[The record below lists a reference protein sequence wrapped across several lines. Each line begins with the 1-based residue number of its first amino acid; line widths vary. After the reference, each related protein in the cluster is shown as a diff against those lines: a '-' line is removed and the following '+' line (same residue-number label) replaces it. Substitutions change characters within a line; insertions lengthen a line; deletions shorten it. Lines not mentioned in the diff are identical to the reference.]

1 LLKSDRAFFMGCSI
15 LQFWGSQITTNV
27 PMQVLIIGCGIVG
40 ATIAYE
46 LSQIP
51 GLDITV
57 VDRQAQ
63 LPQANATTYDT
74 GTGAAL
80 GLLMASISKKTKG
93 RNLAM
98 RFAGVDWYDRVIPEI
113 EALTGLV
120 VPVNRQGLLML
131 EFEPHKL
138 DTWEKL
144 IPIRQAQGRRLE
156 IWDRAKLQTQAPH
169 LDLTDVAA
177 GIYAPDDRQIHPAI
191 VTQVLVQAAQN
202 RGVNFRFGVD
212 VVGCV
217 ALRDNASPEPDRV
230 RQILTNQGPIDCEQL
245 VIAAGLGSFPLSQTL
260 GQPIALRP
268 VLGQAI
274 QLRSPTQLGIP
285 DFQPVY
291 TGHDIHLVPLGRV
304 ENHWE
309 YWVGAT
315 VEFGEDADPTADRQ
329 MFDTLMQSA
338 IGLYPGLQSATPI
351 RQWSGL
357 RPRPEGRP
365 APVIERLPDYD
376 NVIIAA
382 GHYRN
387 GVLLA
392 PATAIAVRSLL
403 TQDNTGKTW
412 LS

>member
-1 LLKSDRAFFMGCSI
+1 MGCRI
-15 LQFWGSQITTNV
+15 LAKPPPGPQFWGSQITTKV

-51 GLDITV
+51 GLQITV
-57 VDRQAQ
+57 VDRQ
-63 LPQANATTYDT
+63 PQPPDATQTTYNT

-113 EALTGLV
+113 EAMTGCT

-131 EFEPHKL
+131 EFEEAKL
-138 DTWEKL
+138 ATWENL
-144 IPIRQAQGRRLE
+144 VPIRQAQNRRLE

-191 VTQVLVQAAQN
+191 LTQVLIQAAQLN
-202 RGVNFRFGVD
+202 GVTFQFGVEVID
-212 VVGCV
+212 VGCV
-217 ALRDNASPEPDRV
+217 VPQGNASPEPNHV
-230 RQILTNQGPIDCEQL
+230 HQVLTNHGPIACEQL
-245 VIAAGLGSFPLSQTL
+245 VIAAGLGSFPLTQTL
-260 GQPIALRP
+260 ASPIAIRP

-274 QLRSPTQLGIP
+274 QLRSPTQLGHP
-285 DFQPVY
+285 DFQPVC
-291 TGHDIHLVPLGRV
+291 TGHDIHLVPLGAIDH
-304 ENHWE
+304 HWE

-315 VEFGEDADPTADRQ
+315 VEFSEADAPTPDAA
-329 MFDTLMQSA
+329 MFATLMQAA
-338 IGLYPGLQSATPI
+338 IALYPELQTATTI

-365 APVIERLPDYD
+365 APVIEKLPDYD

>member
-1 LLKSDRAFFMGCSI
+1 
-15 LQFWGSQITTNV
+15 
-27 PMQVLIIGCGIVG
+27 MQVLIIGSGIVG
-40 ATIAYE
+40 AAIAYE
-46 LSQIP
+46 LSQIA
-51 GLDITV
+51 GLQITV
-57 VDRQAQ
+57 VDRQ
-63 LPQANATTYDT
+63 PQPPEANQTTYDT
-74 GTGAAL
+74 GTGGAL

-93 RNLAM
+93 RNLTM

-113 EALTGLV
+113 EAITGLT
-120 VPVNRQGLLML
+120 VPVNQQGLLML
-131 EFEPHKL
+131 EFEAAKL
-138 DTWEKL
+138 ATWETL
-144 IPIRQAQGRRLE
+144 VPIREAQGRRLE
-156 IWDRAKLQTQAPH
+156 IWDRIKLAAQAPH

-177 GIYAPDDRQIHPAI
+177 GIYSPDDRQIHPAI
-191 VTQVLVQAAQN
+191 ATQVLIAAAQKQ
-202 RGVNFRFGVD
+202 GVTFRFGVE

-217 ALRDNASPEPDRV
+217 VPQGNASPKPHHV
-230 RQILTNQGPIDCEQL
+230 HQVLTNHGPIACEQL
-245 VIAAGLGSFPLSQTL
+245 VIAAGLGAFPLTQTL
-260 GQPIALRP
+260 NQPIELRP

-291 TGHDIHLVPLGRV
+291 TGHDIHLVPLGLV
-304 ENHWE
+304 GDHWE

-315 VEFGEDADPTADRQ
+315 VEFSEDDAPTPDRP
-329 MFDTLMQSA
+329 MFDQLMQSA
-338 IGLYPGLQSATPI
+338 IGLYPGLKQATPI

-357 RPRPEGRP
+357 RPRPQGRP

>member
-1 LLKSDRAFFMGCSI
+1 
-15 LQFWGSQITTNV
+15 
-27 PMQVLIIGCGIVG
+27 MQVVIIGCGIVG

-46 LSQIP
+46 LAQIP
-51 GLDITV
+51 GLSITV
-57 VDRQAQ
+57 LDRQ
-63 LPQANATTYDT
+63 PHPPNADQTRYDS

-80 GLLMASISKKTKG
+80 GLLMASMSKKTKG

-98 RFAGVDWYDRVIPEI
+98 RLAGIDWYDRVIPAI
-113 EALTGLV
+113 EAMTGLT

-131 EFEPHKL
+131 EFEDAKL
-138 DTWEKL
+138 ATWETL
-144 IPIRQAQGRRLE
+144 VPIRQAQGRHLE

-191 VTQVLVQAAQN
+191 LTQVLVQAAQL
-202 RGVNFRFGVD
+202 RGVKFQFGVD
-212 VVGCV
+212 VGCV
-217 ALRDNASPEPDRV
+217 VPQGNASPEPDRV
-230 RQILTNQGPIDCEQL
+230 QHILTNHGPIACEQL
-245 VIAAGLGSFPLSQTL
+245 VIAAGLGSFPLTQTL
-260 GQPIALRP
+260 NQPIALRP

-274 QLRSPTQLGIP
+274 QLRSPTQLGTP
-285 DFQPVY
+285 DFQPVF
-291 TGHDIHLVPLGRV
+291 TGHDIHLVPLGSVDR
-304 ENHWE
+304 HWE

-315 VEFGEDADPTADRQ
+315 VEFGEDDAPTPDPK
-329 MFDTLMQSA
+329 MFEQLMQGA
-338 IGLYPGLQSATPI
+338 IGICPALNQATPI

-357 RPRPEGRP
+357 RPRPQGRP
-365 APVIERLPDYD
+365 APVIEKLPDYD

>member
-1 LLKSDRAFFMGCSI
+1 
-15 LQFWGSQITTNV
+15 
-27 PMQVLIIGCGIVG
+27 MQVLIIGCGIVG

-51 GLDITV
+51 GLQITV
-57 VDRQAQ
+57 VDRQ
-63 LPQANATTYDT
+63 PQPPEANQTTYNT

-98 RFAGVDWYDRVIPEI
+98 RWAGVDWYDRVIPEI
-113 EALTGLV
+113 EAITGLT
-120 VPVNRQGLLML
+120 VPVNQQGLLML
-131 EFEPHKL
+131 EFEAAKL
-138 DTWEKL
+138 ATWETL
-144 IPIRQAQGRRLE
+144 VPIRHAQGRRLE
-156 IWDRAKLQTQAPH
+156 IWDRTQLQTQAPH

-191 VTQVLVQAAQN
+191 VTQVLIAAAQKQ
-202 RGVNFRFGVD
+202 GVTFRFGVE
-212 VVGCV
+212 VIGTTQQSGNVQQV
-217 ALRDNASPEPDRV
+217 
-230 RQILTNQGPIDCEQL
+230 LTNHGPIACEQL
-245 VIAAGLGSFPLSQTL
+245 VIAAGLGAFPLTQTL
-260 GQPIALRP
+260 NQPIELRP

-274 QLRSPTQLGIP
+274 QLRSPTQLGHP
-285 DFQPVY
+285 DFQPVC
-291 TGHDIHLVPLGRV
+291 TGHDIHLVPLGSI

-315 VEFGEDADPTADRQ
+315 VEFSEDDTPMPDQQ
-329 MFDTLMQSA
+329 MFDQLMQSA
-338 IGLYPGLQSATPI
+338 IGLYPGLKQATPI

-357 RPRPEGRP
+357 RPRPQGRP
-365 APVIERLPDYD
+365 APVIERLPDYN
-376 NVIIAA
+376 NVIVAA

>member
-1 LLKSDRAFFMGCSI
+1 
-15 LQFWGSQITTNV
+15 
-27 PMQVLIIGCGIVG
+27 MQVLIIGCGIVG

-51 GLDITV
+51 GLQITV
-57 VDRQAQ
+57 VDRQ
-63 LPQANATTYDT
+63 PQPPDAHQTTYNT

-98 RFAGVDWYDRVIPEI
+98 RLAGVDWYDRVIPEI
-113 EALTGLV
+113 AAMTGLT

-131 EFEPHKL
+131 EFEAAKL
-138 DTWEKL
+138 ATWENL
-144 IPIRQAQGRRLE
+144 IPIRQAQHRRLE
-156 IWDRAKLQTQAPH
+156 IWDHAKLQTQAPH

-191 VTQVLVQAAQN
+191 LTQVLIQAAQL
-202 RGVNFRFGVD
+202 RGVTFRFGVEVID
-212 VVGCV
+212 VGCAV
-217 ALRDNASPEPDRV
+217 PQGIASPEPNHV
-230 RQILTNQGPIDCEQL
+230 HQVLTNQGPIACEEL
-245 VIAAGLGSFPLSQTL
+245 VIAAGLGAFPLTQTL
-260 GQPIALRP
+260 NQPIAIRP
-268 VLGQAI
+268 VLGQAV
-274 QLRSPTQLGIP
+274 QLRSPTQLGQP
-285 DFQPVY
+285 DFQPVC
-291 TGHDIHLVPLGRV
+291 TGHDIHLVPLGSI

-315 VEFGEDADPTADRQ
+315 VEFGEDDTPMPDQQ
-329 MFDTLMQSA
+329 MFDQLMQSA
-338 IGLYPGLQSATPI
+338 IGLYPGLKQATPI

-357 RPRPEGRP
+357 RPRPQGRP

-376 NVIIAA
+376 NVIVAA

>member
-1 LLKSDRAFFMGCSI
+1 
-15 LQFWGSQITTNV
+15 
-27 PMQVLIIGCGIVG
+27 MQVLIIGCGIVG

-63 LPQANATTYDT
+63 PPQATATTYDT

-80 GLLMASISKKTKG
+80 GLLMASISKKAKG

-113 EALTGLV
+113 EALTGLTI
-120 VPVNRQGLLML
+120 PVNHQGLLML
-131 EFEPHKL
+131 EFETAKL
-138 DTWEKL
+138 ATWEAL
-144 IPIRQAQGRRLE
+144 LPIRQAQGRRLE
-156 IWDRAKLQTQAPH
+156 IWDRTQLQTQAPH

-191 VTQVLVQAAQN
+191 LTQTLVQAAQL
-202 RGVNFRFGVD
+202 RGVNFRFGVEVID
-212 VVGCV
+212 VGCAV
-217 ALRDNASPEPDRV
+217 PQGNASPESKHIH
-230 RQILTNQGPIDCEQL
+230 QILTNQGPIACEQL
-245 VIAAGLGSFPLSQTL
+245 VIAAGLGSFPLTQTL

-274 QLRSPTQLGIP
+274 QLRSATQLGNA
-285 DFQPVY
+285 DFQPVC
-291 TGHDIHLVPLGRV
+291 TGHDIHLVPLGAV
-304 ENHWE
+304 DDHWE

-315 VEFGEDADPTADRQ
+315 VEFGEDANPTPDRQ
-329 MFDTLMQSA
+329 MFATLMQRA
-338 IGLYPGLQSATPI
+338 IGLYPGLQAAIPI

-365 APVIERLPDYD
+365 APVIERLSDYD

-392 PATAIAVRSLL
+392 PATAIATRSLL

>member
-1 LLKSDRAFFMGCSI
+1 
-15 LQFWGSQITTNV
+15 
-27 PMQVLIIGCGIVG
+27 MQVLIIGSGIVG
-40 ATIAYE
+40 AAIAYE

-51 GLDITV
+51 GLQITV
-57 VDRQAQ
+57 VDRQ
-63 LPQANATTYDT
+63 PQPPDAHQTIYNT

-98 RFAGVDWYDRVIPEI
+98 RWAGVDWYDRVIPEI
-113 EALTGLV
+113 EAMTGFT

-131 EFEPHKL
+131 EFADDQL

-144 IPIRQAQGRRLE
+144 VPIRQTQGRRLE

-169 LDLTDVAA
+169 LDLSDVAA

-191 VTQVLVQAAQN
+191 LTQVLMQAAQL
-202 RGVNFRFGVD
+202 RGVSFRFGVD

-217 ALRDNASPEPDRV
+217 VPQGNASPESNHV
-230 RQILTNQGPIDCEQL
+230 HQILTNQGPIACEQI
-245 VIAAGLGSFPLSQTL
+245 VIAAGLGSFPLTQTL
-260 GQPIALRP
+260 NQPIELRP

-274 QLRSPTQLGIP
+274 QLRSPTQLGHP
-285 DFQPVY
+285 DFQPVF
-291 TGHDIHLVPLGRV
+291 TGHDIHLVPLGSV
-304 ENHWE
+304 EHHWE

-315 VEFGEDADPTADRQ
+315 VEFGEAEVPTPDRQ
-329 MFDTLMQSA
+329 MFDSLMQSA
-338 IGLYPGLQSATPI
+338 IGLYPELNQATPI

-357 RPRPEGRP
+357 RPRPQGRP
-365 APVIERLPDYD
+365 APVIERLPDYE
-376 NVIIAA
+376 NVIIAT

>member
-1 LLKSDRAFFMGCSI
+1 
-15 LQFWGSQITTNV
+15 
-27 PMQVLIIGCGIVG
+27 MQVLIIGCGIVG

-63 LPQANATTYDT
+63 PPQATATTYDT

-113 EALTGLV
+113 EALTGMV

-131 EFEPHKL
+131 EFEAAKL
-138 DTWEKL
+138 ATWEAL
-144 IPIRQAQGRRLE
+144 VPIRQAQNRRLE
-156 IWDRAKLQTQAPH
+156 IWNRAKLQTQAPH

-191 VTQVLVQAAQN
+191 LTQVLIQAAQL
-202 RGVNFRFGVD
+202 RGVKFQFGVD
-212 VVGCV
+212 AIDV
-217 ALRDNASPEPDRV
+217 APDRV
-230 RQILTNQGPIDCEQL
+230 HQILTNHGPIACEQL
-245 VIAAGLGSFPLSQTL
+245 VIAAGLGSFPLTQTL
-260 GQPIALRP
+260 NHPITLRP

-285 DFQPVY
+285 DFQPVC
-291 TGHDIHLVPLGRV
+291 TGHDIHLVPLGPMGD
-304 ENHWE
+304 HWE

-315 VEFGEDADPTADRQ
+315 VEFGEADAPTPDRP
-329 MFDTLMQSA
+329 MFDQLMQAA

>member
-1 LLKSDRAFFMGCSI
+1 
-15 LQFWGSQITTNV
+15 
-27 PMQVLIIGCGIVG
+27 MQVLIIGCGIVG
-40 ATIAYE
+40 AAIAYE
-46 LSQIP
+46 LSHIS
-51 GLDITV
+51 GLQITV
-57 VDRQAQ
+57 VDRQ
-63 LPQANATTYDT
+63 PQPPEANQTTYNT

-80 GLLMASISKKTKG
+80 GLLMASISKKSKG

-98 RFAGVDWYDRVIPEI
+98 RLAGVAWYDRVIPEI
-113 EALTGLV
+113 EAITGLT

-131 EFEPHKL
+131 EFEAAKL
-138 DTWEKL
+138 ATWEGL
-144 IPIRQAQGRRLE
+144 VPIRQAQNRRLE

-177 GIYAPDDRQIHPAI
+177 GIYSPDDRQIHPAI
-191 VTQVLVQAAQN
+191 VTQVLVQAAQH
-202 RGVNFRFGVD
+202 RGVSFRFGVE

-217 ALRDNASPEPDRV
+217 VPQGNASPESNHIH
-230 RQILTNQGPIDCEQL
+230 QILTNQGPIACEQL
-245 VIAAGLGSFPLSQTL
+245 VIAAGLGSFPLTQTL
-260 GQPIALRP
+260 NQPIELRP

-274 QLRSPTQLGIP
+274 QLRSPTQLGHP
-285 DFQPVY
+285 DFQPVF
-291 TGHDIHLVPLGRV
+291 TGHDIHLVPLGAV
-304 ENHWE
+304 DNHWE

-315 VEFGEDADPTADRQ
+315 VEFSEDAAPTPDRQ
-329 MFDTLMQSA
+329 MFDQLMQSA
-338 IGLYPGLQSATPI
+338 IGLYPGLKQATPI

-357 RPRPEGRP
+357 RPRPQGRP

>member
-1 LLKSDRAFFMGCSI
+1 
-15 LQFWGSQITTNV
+15 
-27 PMQVLIIGCGIVG
+27 MQVLIIGSGIVG

-46 LSQIP
+46 LSQIA
-51 GLDITV
+51 GLQITV
-57 VDRQAQ
+57 VDGLRPTGGHRQ
-63 LPQANATTYDT
+63 PQPPEDNQTTYDT

-98 RFAGVDWYDRVIPEI
+98 RLAGVDWYDRVIPEI
-113 EALTGLV
+113 EALTGLT

-131 EFEPHKL
+131 EFEDDKL
-138 DTWEKL
+138 ATWEAL
-144 IPIRQAQGRRLE
+144 LPIRQAQNRHLE
-156 IWDRAKLQTQAPH
+156 IWDRAKLQAQAPH
-169 LDLTDVAA
+169 LNLTNVVA
-177 GIYAPDDRQIHPAI
+177 GIYAPNDRQIHPAI
-191 VTQVLVQAAQN
+191 VTQVLIAAAQKQ
-202 RGVNFRFGVD
+202 GVTFCFGVE
-212 VVGCV
+212 VTGTTHTSGKVQQV
-217 ALRDNASPEPDRV
+217 
-230 RQILTNQGPIDCEQL
+230 LTNQGPIDCEQL
-245 VIAAGLGSFPLSQTL
+245 IIAAGLGSFPLSQTL
-260 GQPIALRP
+260 NQPIELRP

-274 QLRSPTQLGIP
+274 QLRSPTQLGNP
-285 DFQPVY
+285 DFQPVF

-304 ENHWE
+304 GEHWE

-315 VEFGEDADPTADRQ
+315 VEFSEDVTPIPDRQ
-329 MFDTLMQSA
+329 LFDTLMAGA
-338 IGLYPGLQSATPI
+338 IDLYPGLKQATPI

-357 RPRPEGRP
+357 RPRPQGRP
-365 APVIERLPDYD
+365 APVIERLPNYD
-376 NVIIAA
+376 NVIMAC

>member
-1 LLKSDRAFFMGCSI
+1 
-15 LQFWGSQITTNV
+15 
-27 PMQVLIIGCGIVG
+27 MQVLIIGCGIVG

-57 VDRQAQ
+57 VDRQ
-63 LPQANATTYDT
+63 PQPPDATQTTYNT

-113 EALTGLV
+113 EAITGLT

-131 EFEPHKL
+131 EFEAAKL
-138 DTWEKL
+138 ATWETL
-144 IPIRQAQGRRLE
+144 VPIRQAQGRRLE
-156 IWDRAKLQTQAPH
+156 IWDRSKLQTQAPH
-169 LDLTDVAA
+169 LDLTDVVA
-177 GIYAPDDRQIHPAI
+177 GIYAPDDRQIHPAML
-191 VTQVLVQAAQN
+191 TQVLVQAAQL
-202 RGVNFRFGVD
+202 RGVNFRFGVEVID
-212 VVGCV
+212 VGCFV
-217 ALRDNASPEPDRV
+217 PQGNASLAPGISQNIHV
-230 RQILTNQGPIDCEQL
+230 HQILTNHGPIDCEQL
-245 VIAAGLGSFPLSQTL
+245 VIAAGLGAFPLTQTL
-260 GQPIALRP
+260 ASPIELRP

-285 DFQPVY
+285 DFQPVF
-291 TGHDIHLVPLGRV
+291 TGHDIHLVPLGSV
-304 ENHWE
+304 DHHWE

-315 VEFGEDADPTADRQ
+315 VEFGEDADPTPDRQ

-338 IGLYPGLQSATPI
+338 IERYPGLAQATPI

-365 APVIERLPDYD
+365 APVIEQLPDYD